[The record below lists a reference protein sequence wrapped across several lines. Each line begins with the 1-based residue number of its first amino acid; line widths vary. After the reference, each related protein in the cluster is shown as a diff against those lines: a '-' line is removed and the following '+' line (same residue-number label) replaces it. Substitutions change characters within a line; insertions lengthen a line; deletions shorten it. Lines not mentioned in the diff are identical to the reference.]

1 MGRTAFHKR
10 NYLAAGCT
18 NGIYVGIRAESC
30 KPFYISLTLVTDSR
44 DYSISEGLGTHQTNL
59 DSCCPRIQQV
69 PCPLRH
75 GVILLSS

>member
-1 MGRTAFHKR
+1 MEPTAFQKR
-10 NYLAAGCT
+10 NHLAAGCT

-44 DYSISEGLGTHQTNL
+44 DYSISESLGTHQPNL
-59 DSCCPRIQQV
+59 NSCRARIQQV

-75 GVILLSS
+75 GVVLLSS